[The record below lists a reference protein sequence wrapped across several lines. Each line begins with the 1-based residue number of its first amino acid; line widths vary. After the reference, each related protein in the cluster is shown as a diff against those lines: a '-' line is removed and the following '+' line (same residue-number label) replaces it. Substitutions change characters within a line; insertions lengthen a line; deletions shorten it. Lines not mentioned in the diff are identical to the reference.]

1 MQKLTLQQNRDFSVM
16 IMLSWHVIILSKL
29 SNYHQHYHQH
39 IERVSNGGDKS
50 GGGTDCF
57 WRKAFPRKNAKYPL
71 TFIRCWC
78 WWWWWWWWCWCI
90 QEHYCHLGLCTFF
103 QPHDAETP
111 PHSITIATINSIII
125 TAITIA
131 IITIATIIITV
142 TIIVIIVIIIAGQSA
157 KQPLRHEGGG
167 YLWPIL

>member
-57 WRKAFPRKNAKYPL
+57 WRKAFPRKMQNISSL
-71 TFIRCWC
+71 SSDV
-78 WWWWWWWWCWCI
+78 
-90 QEHYCHLGLCTFF
+90 GVGDDDDGDDV
-103 QPHDAETP
+103 DAYK
-111 PHSITIATINSIII
+111 NI
-125 TAITIA
+125 TAIWD
-131 IITIATIIITV
+131 
-142 TIIVIIVIIIAGQSA
+142 SA
-157 KQPLRHEGGG
+157 PFSSRTMQNPL
-167 YLWPIL
+167 LTPSPLPPPSSSLPPPLPPSTASTSPSPSSLSSS